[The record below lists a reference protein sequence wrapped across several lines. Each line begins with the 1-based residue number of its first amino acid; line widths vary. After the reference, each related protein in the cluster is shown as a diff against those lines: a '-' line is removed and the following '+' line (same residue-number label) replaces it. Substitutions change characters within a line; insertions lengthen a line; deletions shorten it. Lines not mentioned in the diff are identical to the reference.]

1 MRLFFRQ
8 EVIPLLYRIGTQR
21 EIPPMRSKLP
31 ECAIAELCRCTATLD
46 IEYGAK
52 RNYLESGGY
61 TLILEE
67 AKDLAELRKI
77 INCDTH
83 PCEWANR
90 IGEAGE
96 FISALYLLNDDFS
109 VVVLLPSA
117 IAPDAILKDLED

>member
-1 MRLFFRQ
+1 M
-8 EVIPLLYRIGTQR
+8 LYRIGTQK
-21 EIPPMRSKLP
+21 EIPSMRSKLP
-31 ECAIAELCRCTATLD
+31 KCAIAELYRCTATLD
-46 IEYGAK
+46 IEYGAE

-96 FISALYLLNDDFS
+96 FVSALYLLNDDFS
-109 VVVLLPSA
+109 VVVLLPTI
-117 IAPDAILKDLED
+117 IAPDAILNDLEE